1 MAEVILQLD
10 LTFSNIERMHLALAP
25 TKIMITRQVAS
36 KSEIDEVKTGF
47 LQHIK

>member
-10 LTFSNIERMHLALAP
+10 LTFSNIERMHLAP
-25 TKIMITRQVAS
+25 TKITITRQVTS
-36 KSEIDEVKTGF
+36 KSEVDDAKTGF